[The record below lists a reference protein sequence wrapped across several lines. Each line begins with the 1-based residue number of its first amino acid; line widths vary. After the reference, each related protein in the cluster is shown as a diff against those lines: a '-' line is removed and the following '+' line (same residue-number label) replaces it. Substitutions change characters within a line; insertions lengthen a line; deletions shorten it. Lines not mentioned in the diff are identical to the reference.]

1 MISIYDFDQLISGPT
16 HILPASSSCIDLIFT
31 DQHNLLVDSCVPP
44 FFYANCHHQI
54 TYCNLILMIAY
65 PPPYEHLVW
74 GYQRANEGAIN
85 AAQSKVDW

>member
-1 MISIYDFDQLISGPT
+1 
-16 HILPASSSCIDLIFT
+16 
-31 DQHNLLVDSCVPP
+31 
-44 FFYANCHHQI
+44 
-54 TYCNLILMIAY
+54 MIAY